1 MADAKTRSA
10 QSPPRADIQPTEVS
24 AQGKTWLDDYAWIRA
39 ENWREVLRDPSALP
53 REIRGLLE
61 AENAYAEEILGPT
74 QTLQKQL
81 MREMRA
87 RLREDDSEP
96 PAPDGPYS
104 YYSRFRHGGQQRIYC
119 RRPRAGG
126 KETVL
131 LDGDARAAG
140 NAFFQLGAARHSPDH
155 RKFAW
160 SADHQGSEMYT
171 IGVRDVAAETDL
183 TDRVGQAAGEIV
195 WTRDSSGFLYILQDE
210 NHRPFRVMLHRLGSN
225 ADADAC
231 IFEEADP
238 AWFLALSSTR
248 WGRRA
253 FILVHGH
260 DSSEAHVV
268 DLERPLLAPRV
279 IAPRRAGLRYQPMD
293 HGDVF
298 YIKTNSG
305 ARDFEIVVAPAEA
318 PEEANWRAFLP
329 ARDGRLIETTALFKD
344 YLVLLARE
352 ENVPRLIIHELASGH
367 SHEIGFEA
375 RTYFLKLETVY
386 EFDSP
391 VFRFSYSAM
400 ACSEETYDYDMAARQ
415 RLLLKKQMTP
425 KDFDAAAYVVRSV
438 LAPTPDGEKV
448 PISLLYRRNTPIDGT
463 APLLIYGY
471 GAYGHVMDANFST
484 NRLSLVD
491 RGFVY
496 AIAHVRGG
504 TEKGW
509 RWYEE
514 GKLER
519 KANTFGDFLAAT
531 RHLVALGFADRRR
544 IIAHGR
550 SAGGML
556 MGAIA
561 NEAPELFAGIIAE
574 VPFVDVLNT
583 MLDASLPLTPPEWLE
598 WGDPIH
604 DPKAFAAIRAYSPY
618 DNVRPQRYPAILAV
632 AGLTDPRVT
641 YWEPAKWVAK
651 LRAAMIGGGPIVLRT
666 EMGAGH
672 AGAPGRFDRLE
683 EIARAYAFAI
693 AVANGQIGTAIEA
706 RKEVDKEPAPSPLAG
721 EGVIAKQ

>member
-1 MADAKTRSA
+1 MADAKARSA
-10 QSPPRADIQPTEVS
+10 PPTPRAEIRPREVG
-24 AQGKTWLDDYAWIRA
+24 AQGETWRDDYAWIRA

-53 REIRGLLE
+53 PEIRALLE

-74 QTLQKQL
+74 LPLQGRL
-81 MREMRA
+81 VREMRA

-96 PAPDGPYS
+96 PAPDGPFS
-104 YYSRFRHGGQQRIYC
+104 YYSRFRHGGQHRIYC

-126 KETVL
+126 KEIVL

-140 NAFFQLGAARHSPDH
+140 NAFFHLGGARHSPDH
-155 RKFAW
+155 LKFAW
-160 SADHQGSEMYT
+160 SADSKGSEMYA
-171 IGVRDVAAETDL
+171 IGVRDTAAEVDL
-183 TDRVGQAAGEIV
+183 GDRVEDAGAEIV
-195 WTRDSSGFLYILQDE
+195 WTRDSSAFLYILQDE
-210 NHRPFRVMLHRLGSN
+210 SHRPFRVMLHRLGSV
-225 ADADAC
+225 ADADVC
-231 IFEEADP
+231 IYEEADP
-238 AWFLALSSTR
+238 AWFLALSPTR

-260 DSSEAHVV
+260 DSSETHVV
-268 DLERPLLAPRV
+268 DLETPLLPPRL
-279 IAPRRAGLRYQPMD
+279 IAPRRPGLRYQPMD

-305 ARDFEIVVAPAEA
+305 ARDCEIVVAPAEA
-318 PEEANWRAFLP
+318 PVEANWRAFLP
-329 ARDGRLIETTALFKD
+329 AKDGRLIETAALFKD

-352 ENVPRLIIHELASGH
+352 ENVPRLIVHELASGR

-375 RTYFLKLETVY
+375 QTYFLKLETVY

-391 VFRFSYSAM
+391 VFRFSYSSM
-400 ACSEETYDYDMAARQ
+400 ACSQETYDYDMAARQ

-425 KDFDAAAYVVRSV
+425 KDFDAAGYVVRSV
-438 LAPTPDGEKV
+438 LAPTADGETT
-448 PISLLYRRNTPIDGT
+448 PISLLYRRDTPIDGT
-463 APLLIYGY
+463 APMLIYGY
-471 GAYGHVMDANFST
+471 GAYGRAMDANFST

-514 GKLER
+514 GKLDK

-531 RHLVALGFADRRR
+531 RHLVTLGFADGRR
-544 IIAHGR
+544 IIAHGG

-561 NEAPELFAGIIAE
+561 NEAPELFAGIIAD

-583 MLDASLPLTPPEWLE
+583 MLDPSLPLTPPEWLE
-598 WGDPIH
+598 WGDPIR
-604 DPKAFAAIRAYSPY
+604 DPEAFAAIRAYSPY

-641 YWEPAKWVAK
+641 YWEPAKWVAR
-651 LRAAMIGGGPIVLRT
+651 LRATMTGGGPILLRT
-666 EMGAGH
+666 AMGGGH

-683 EIARAYAFAI
+683 EVARAYAFAI
-693 AVANGQIGTAIEA
+693 AVANGQIGAPGDRSA
-706 RKEVDKEPAPSPLAG
+706 EPRPERS
-721 EGVIAKQ
+721 

>member
-1 MADAKTRSA
+1 MADAKARTA
-10 QSPPRADIQPTEVS
+10 PCPPRADIQPREVS
-24 AQGKTWLDDYAWIRA
+24 AQGDTWVDDYAWIRA
-39 ENWREVLRDPSALP
+39 ENWREVLRDPIALP
-53 REIRGLLE
+53 REIQALLE

-81 MREMRA
+81 VREMRA

-96 PAPDGPYS
+96 SAPDGPYS
-104 YYSRFRHGGQQRIYC
+104 YYSRFRHGGQHRIYC

-131 LDGDARAAG
+131 LDGDARAVG

-160 SADHQGSEMYT
+160 SADDKGSEMYT
-171 IGVRDVAAETDL
+171 IGVRDVAGETDL
-183 TDRVGQAAGEIV
+183 SDRVEQAAGEIV

-210 NHRPFRVMLHRLGSN
+210 NHRPFRVMLHRLGST

-238 AWFLALSSTR
+238 AWFLSLSPTR

-260 DSSEAHVV
+260 DASEAHVV
-268 DLERPLLAPRV
+268 DLETPLLAPRV

-318 PEEANWRAFLP
+318 PEETNWRAFLP
-329 ARDGRLIETTALFKD
+329 ARDGRLIETAALFKD

-352 ENVPRLIIHELASGH
+352 ENVPRLIVHELASGH
-367 SHEIGFEA
+367 GHEIGFEA
-375 RTYFLKLETVY
+375 QTYFLKLETVY

-391 VFRFSYSAM
+391 VFRFSYSSM

-438 LAPTPDGEKV
+438 LAATPDGEKV
-448 PISLLYRRNTPIDGT
+448 PISLLYRRQTPIDGT

-641 YWEPAKWVAK
+641 YWEPAKWIAK
-651 LRAAMIGGGPIVLRT
+651 LRAVMTGGGPIVLRT

-693 AVANGQIGTAIEA
+693 AVANGQIGDRGAVG
-706 RKEVDKEPAPSPLAG
+706 K
-721 EGVIAKQ
+721 